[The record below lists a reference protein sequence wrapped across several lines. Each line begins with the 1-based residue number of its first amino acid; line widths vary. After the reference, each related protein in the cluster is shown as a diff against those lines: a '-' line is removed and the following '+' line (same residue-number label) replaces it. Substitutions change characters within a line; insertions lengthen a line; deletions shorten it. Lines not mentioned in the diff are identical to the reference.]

1 MRVNNTILKPL
12 FLSILFFVLLLV
24 SCNGSSSEDSNVD
37 YAIEG
42 QTEEG
47 FEDGTYCAD
56 VTYSNPNTGT
66 ENTYKLEVEVYN
78 NEVIQ
83 INWNN
88 GGWLDEDHFT
98 AEQLDSDGSCSFTSD
113 KGYDYTV
120 EITGKNC
127 GNLDSDDK
135 YKSKN
140 IPKYSF
146 DEAVWMLDMTQV
158 EIDELN
164 TYSEDDVL
172 SENDILLLRNYLRD
186 LRAYISSMNM
196 EGQYSNQRQQISNA
210 QSKLQKEINEGYIQN
225 IDRRTAYGVL
235 SQTITIKKR
244 GVNYLLEVRGNTE
257 CTMGTAQFN
266 ENESGWQIVYIKQNP
281 NNDSWSGHSMRIIDS
296 GF

>member
-1 MRVNNTILKPL
+1 MKKNHFLYLIMLL
-12 FLSILFFVLLLV
+12 FSLA
-24 SCNGSSSEDSNVD
+24 SCGSSDNDEYDEE
-37 YAIEG
+37 YPIEG

-66 ENTYKLEVEVYN
+66 ENTYTLEVEVYN
-78 NEVIQ
+78 NEVTQ

-98 AEQLDSDGSCSFTSD
+98 AEQIDSDGSCSFTSD

-146 DEAVWMLDMTQV
+146 DEAVWMLDMTQE

-172 SENDILLLRNYLRD
+172 SENDILLLKNYLRD

-244 GVNYLLEVRGNTE
+244 GVNYLLEVRGNAE
-257 CTMGTAQFN
+257 CTTGTAQFN
-266 ENESGWQIVYIKQNP
+266 ENESGWQMVYIKQNP
-281 NNDSWSGHSMRIIDS
+281 NVDSWSGHSMRIIDS